1 MHRRQRSVNERG
13 RRGSLTFGPLDVL
26 AAILAITVAIALL
39 YELAQRVKVPWPS
52 VFVLGGLA
60 LGFIPGIPRIELEP
74 ELVLLAFLPPLLFVA
89 AVDSPIRDLKTDL
102 GPILRL
108 SIILVLLTMAAVG
121 AAIHFLTGL
130 DWAPSFALGAIVG
143 PTDALAATAVFR
155 RIGVPRRIVALIDGE
170 SLLNDA
176 TALVAYRT
184 AVVATMSGTFVL
196 ATALSGFVLAV
207 IGGSAIGL
215 LVGVLT
221 TWLLR
226 RLDNPPVEVVISLVV
241 PFAAYLPADV
251 LGVSGVLAA
260 VVAGLVVGSRLGTI
274 IGASTRVLWLST
286 WKMVNFVMNGFLF
299 VLIGLELPEILA
311 GVGNRPPLQIVG
323 LIAIVGAVVVVTRLV
338 YVWTASHIPNSTRQ
352 AIAQTNPELARRLTY
367 VVGWAGL
374 RGAVS
379 LAAALALPADFPE
392 RNLLLL
398 LTFGVIVIT
407 LVGQGLTLPRFVR
420 WAGWDGKE
428 VDGDEL
434 TVARA
439 AAYRAGLDEI
449 ERLRAVGV
457 GHGELVDRLESGLR
471 DRTQHLATEDANE
484 TEERRQERVE
494 HEAIQASIISAQRV
508 AVIDLRDRRQI
519 NDRTLRLIEHDLDLE
534 ELRME
539 G

>member
-1 MHRRQRSVNERG
+1 
-13 RRGSLTFGPLDVL
+13 
-26 AAILAITVAIALL
+26 
-39 YELAQRVKVPWPS
+39 
-52 VFVLGGLA
+52 
-60 LGFIPGIPRIELEP
+60 
-74 ELVLLAFLPPLLFVA
+74 
-89 AVDSPIRDLKTDL
+89 
-102 GPILRL
+102 
-108 SIILVLLTMAAVG
+108 
-121 AAIHFLTGL
+121 
-130 DWAPSFALGAIVG
+130 
-143 PTDALAATAVFR
+143 
-155 RIGVPRRIVALIDGE
+155 
-170 SLLNDA
+170 
-176 TALVAYRT
+176 
-184 AVVATMSGTFVL
+184 
-196 ATALSGFVLAV
+196 
-207 IGGSAIGL
+207 
-215 LVGVLT
+215 
-221 TWLLR
+221 
-226 RLDNPPVEVVISLVV
+226 
-241 PFAAYLPADV
+241 
-251 LGVSGVLAA
+251 
-260 VVAGLVVGSRLGTI
+260 
-274 IGASTRVLWLST
+274 
-286 WKMVNFVMNGFLF
+286 MVNFVMNGFLF